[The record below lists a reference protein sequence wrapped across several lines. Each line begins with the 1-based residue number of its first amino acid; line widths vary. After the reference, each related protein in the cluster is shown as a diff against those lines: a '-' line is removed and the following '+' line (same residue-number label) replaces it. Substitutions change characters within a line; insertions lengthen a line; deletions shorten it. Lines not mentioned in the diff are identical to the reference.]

1 MQSGHE
7 SSKEEIISS
16 IWKKKKKIWNDLG
29 PEGWSLK
36 NGQSFKLRRKRTSEW
51 PDKGNYEKYLLRP

>member
-1 MQSGHE
+1 MQSDHE

-29 PEGWSLK
+29 PEG
-36 NGQSFKLRRKRTSEW
+36 
-51 PDKGNYEKYLLRP
+51 